1 MAKKSHLAKNITSR
15 HAQSFGRAAVAPAE
29 KTARVRGVF
38 DSVATKYDVMND
50 AMSLGWHRVWKHI
63 FTAQIGAAGGMDIL
77 DLAGGTGDITRAL
90 HRRAPGA
97 HYTVCDL
104 TPAMMAVGK
113 QRLWNA
119 GITGVNW
126 VVGDAADLPFK
137 NNSFDRVVI
146 SFGLR
151 NVTYLDKALAE
162 ARRVLRPGGKFFC
175 LEFTTLPHAGAQR
188 MYELYNQ
195 FLIPRL
201 GEMIAGDRASYDYLI
216 ESIARFPSAPALE
229 DMMTEAGF
237 DGAVY
242 QYLTGGIV
250 AVHWGAKNGN

>member
-1 MAKKSHLAKNITSR
+1 MKKSNLAENITSR

-29 KTARVRGVF
+29 KTQRVQGVF
-38 DSVATKYDVMND
+38 DSVAAKYDVMND

-63 FTAQIGAAGGMDIL
+63 FTAQIAAANGMDIL

-90 HRRAPGA
+90 HARAPKA
-97 HYTVCDL
+97 NYTVCDL

-113 QRLWNA
+113 QRLYNRGIA
-119 GITGVNW
+119 GVQWIQ
-126 VVGDAADLPFK
+126 GDAAKLPFK
-137 NNSFDRVVI
+137 NNSFDRVVM

-151 NVTYLDKALAE
+151 NVTYLDRALSE
-162 ARRVLRPGGKFFC
+162 IRRVLKPDGKFFC

-188 MYELYNQ
+188 VYELYNQ

-216 ESIARFPSAPALE
+216 ESIARFPSAPDLAE
-229 DMMTEAGF
+229 MMRDTGF
-237 DGAVY
+237 HAAKY

-250 AVHWGAKNGN
+250 AVHSGEK